1 MKLRKLIT
9 AASALILLVLASG
22 CEKTKSYS
30 ELLRDEEQ
38 ACNWYLAKHEVE
50 VKIPEDSVFKV
61 GKDAPYYKMDG
72 SGNVYMRVI
81 KDGDRTRIPKKG
93 DRVYFSFM
101 RQNLLDLQDGRIPED
116 YWVGNAEDMSSGS
129 TSFILGETF
138 LTSST
143 QYGDGIQLP
152 VTYLGYYSE
161 VEIVVKS
168 LEGFEDEQY
177 VLTKSDCIPFV
188 YKVRYFPAQY

>member
-9 AASALILLVLASG
+9 AASALVLLALATG

-30 ELLRDEEQ
+30 ELLKDEEQ
-38 ACNWYLAKHEVE
+38 ACNWYLAQHEVE

-72 SGNVYMRVI
+72 SGDVYMRVI
-81 KDGDRTRIPKKG
+81 KDGDRSKKPKNG

-101 RQNLLDLQDGRIPED
+101 RQNLLDLKNGRIPED

-143 QYGDGIQLP
+143 QYGNGIQLP

-177 VLTKSDCIPFV
+177 VHTKSDCIPFV